1 MKKYG
6 RLIFLVALLLVVTE
20 VTIYVN
26 NNIDS
31 QLDTNDRGRTLE
43 SLRAAIANSSA
54 ESKGLNPYT
63 EFWDYEIKLLRD
75 EYPTKKTDI
84 FDYVDK
90 DLWNKTLTEL
100 ADRINKEYV
109 DDQTILA
116 EVKKVIPQ
124 NFLRD
129 IFSDNLDEGY
139 FRSVLLLMED
149 DYKKQ
154 QVEPTADPTVTPA
167 DN

>member
-6 RLIFLVALLLVVTE
+6 RLIILVILLLIVTE

-31 QLDTNDRGRTLE
+31 KLDTNDRGRTLE
-43 SLRAAIANSSA
+43 SLRAAVANSDA

-63 EFWDYEIKLLRD
+63 EFWNYEIKLLRD
-75 EYPTKKTDI
+75 EYPTTKTDI

-90 DLWNKTLTEL
+90 ELWDTKLTAL
-100 ADRINKEYV
+100 IDRINKEYV

-116 EVKKVIPQ
+116 EVKSVIPQ
-124 NFLRD
+124 NYLRD
-129 IFSDNLDEGY
+129 IFSDNMEEGY
-139 FRSVLLLMED
+139 FRSILLLMED
-149 DYKKQ
+149 DYNKQ
-154 QVEPTADPTVTPA
+154 QAGQPTEQPSAKE
-167 DN
+167 

>member
-6 RLIFLVALLLVVTE
+6 RLIILVVLLVIVTE

-31 QLDTNDRGRTLE
+31 KLDTNDRGRTLE
-43 SLRAAIANSSA
+43 SLREAVATSDA

-75 EYPTKKTDI
+75 EYPTTKTDI

-90 DLWNKTLTEL
+90 DLWNNKLTEL
-100 ADRINKEYV
+100 VDRINKEYV

-116 EVKKVIPQ
+116 EVKSVIPQ
-124 NFLRD
+124 NYLRD
-129 IFSDNLDEGY
+129 IFSDDMDKGY

-149 DYKKQ
+149 DYNKQ
-154 QVEPTADPTVTPA
+154 QSQQPTEQPSE
-167 DN
+167 NK

>member
-6 RLIFLVALLLVVTE
+6 RLIILVVLLLIVTE

-31 QLDTNDRGRTLE
+31 RLETDDRGRTLE
-43 SLRAAIANSSA
+43 SLRAAVANSDA

-63 EFWDYEIKLLRD
+63 EFWVYEIELLRD
-75 EYPTKKTDI
+75 EYPTSKTDI

-90 DLWNKTLTEL
+90 DLWNEKLTAL
-100 ADRINKEYV
+100 IDRINTEYV

-116 EVKKVIPQ
+116 EVKSVIPQ

-129 IFSDNLDEGY
+129 IFSDNMDEGY
-139 FRSVLLLMED
+139 FRSVLLLIED
-149 DYKKQ
+149 DYNKQ
-154 QVEPTADPTVTPA
+154 QMQQSTPQPGT
-167 DN
+167 NE

>member
-6 RLIFLVALLLVVTE
+6 RLIVLVVLLLIVTE

-26 NNIDS
+26 KNIDS
-31 QLDTNDRGRTLE
+31 KLDTNDRGRTLE
-43 SLRAAIANSSA
+43 GLRAAAANSDA

-75 EYPTKKTDI
+75 EYPTTKTNI

-90 DLWNKTLTEL
+90 DLWNTKLTALVE
-100 ADRINKEYV
+100 RINTEYV
-109 DDQTILA
+109 DDQAILA
-116 EVKKVIPQ
+116 EVKAVIPQ

-149 DYKKQ
+149 DFNKQ
-154 QVEPTADPTVTPA
+154 QAVEPDVAK
-167 DN
+167 